1 MTIEMP
7 DLFVHCIKFIL
18 SGAIGAAII
27 VIINHFYKRYEYNC
41 SLKNDIY
48 ALLCNFFFIA
58 SIQSSELA
66 NHKMQLVEKLK
77 KLKSLDA
84 SSLAQDITFI
94 LQDIIFDKDIIIKSK
109 DLSTALF
116 KLRGMNDFQTGD
128 PSMLQSFYL
137 VNKKYLEIIVR
148 FIRFNEMK
156 RATQNIDNHTNIMLE
171 HFNKYMPDILTLT
184 DDRLVFTNQT
194 FNSCDDLLE
203 KLGGRKLKNW
213 FKHKPRPYPTALG
226 SVVQLM

>member
-84 SSLAQDITFI
+84 SCPGKLILPVDDRILYGMLNSIEKEIYFTISLLFTFI
-94 LQDIIFDKDIIIKSK
+94 
-109 DLSTALF
+109 
-116 KLRGMNDFQTGD
+116 
-128 PSMLQSFYL
+128 
-137 VNKKYLEIIVR
+137 
-148 FIRFNEMK
+148 
-156 RATQNIDNHTNIMLE
+156 
-171 HFNKYMPDILTLT
+171 
-184 DDRLVFTNQT
+184 
-194 FNSCDDLLE
+194 
-203 KLGGRKLKNW
+203 
-213 FKHKPRPYPTALG
+213 
-226 SVVQLM
+226 